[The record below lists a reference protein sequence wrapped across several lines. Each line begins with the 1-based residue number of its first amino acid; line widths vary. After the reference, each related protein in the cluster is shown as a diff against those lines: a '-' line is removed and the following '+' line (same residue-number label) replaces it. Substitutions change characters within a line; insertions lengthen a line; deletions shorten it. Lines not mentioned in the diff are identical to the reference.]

1 MSSDARQAS
10 EPTDILRP
18 ISKKRKA
25 DAAGRR
31 IDGMQRELYSL
42 LGNNTPP
49 LAITD
54 NRFRSKP
61 NWKQKAVP
69 WKWAAFTNRARH
81 EGDDKLVLHHWVRV
95 DETNTNEDYQF
106 AKYNTRINVPI
117 FSEESYE
124 EALKTDSWSYE
135 ETKYLFELA
144 TRYDLRWLVIHDRY
158 DFNPLQSSEGED
170 VEMQESSDKPDRSLE
185 DLKERY
191 YDVCTRLMLFRQKKG
206 DGLSPAEEDLVKQMK
221 YSKENELKRKA
232 HLERL
237 LSRSPAEI
245 AEEEALVIESRK
257 LEAAAERMLLERQ
270 EVLRLLDA
278 PQPTGPISQFQ
289 SSQGL
294 AQLTTTLLTS
304 DRVKKKNNKDVA
316 SATASSTAP
325 ATVAVKAEPSNTAAS
340 SASAT
345 PKVGSGS
352 GSTPVPTHKQSS
364 ASAAPKKPSALSGA
378 AAVQSLIQRKLSV
391 KEEAAFGLSYH
402 DKLSPGV
409 YLRSTKITTYKPA
422 LQSKVAAILQELEL
436 PNRPVMPTAKV
447 CAKMESLLQSITVLL
462 QAKKQLDELE
472 TELKIK
478 QDASGNPQ

>member
-1 MSSDARQAS
+1 MSFDTKDVS
-10 EPTDILRP
+10 ESTDILRH
-18 ISKKRKA
+18 ISKKSKA

-42 LGNNTPP
+42 LGSNTPP
-49 LAITD
+49 MAITD

-61 NWKQKAVP
+61 NWKQKAAP
-69 WKWAAFTNRARH
+69 WKWAPFTNRARH

-95 DETNTNEDYQF
+95 DETNTNDDYQF
-106 AKYNTRINVPI
+106 AKYNTRINVPT
-117 FSEESYE
+117 FSEEDYE
-124 EALKTDSWSYE
+124 EGLKSDLWTYD

-144 TRYDLRWLVIHDRY
+144 SNYDLRWLVIHDRF
-158 DFNPLQSSEGED
+158 DFNPSRNSDGED
-170 VEMQESSDKPDRSLE
+170 IDMQDADKSERSVE

-191 YDVCTRLMLFRQKKG
+191 YEVCTKLMLLKQKKG
-206 DGLSPAEEDLVKQMK
+206 DTLSPAEEDLIKQMK

-278 PQPTGPISQFQ
+278 PQPTGLISQFQ

-304 DRVKKKNNKDVA
+304 DRVKKKKDVV
-316 SATASSTAP
+316 ASSTASS
-325 ATVAVKAEPSNTAAS
+325 ATAVKAEPVTTVAS
-340 SASAT
+340 STSGT
-345 PKVGSGS
+345 PKGGSGS
-352 GSTPVPTHKQSS
+352 GSTPAPTHKQSS
-364 ASAAPKKPSALSGA
+364 APAMPKKPSALSGA
-378 AAVQSLIQRKLSV
+378 AAVQALIQRKLSV

-422 LQSKVAAILQELEL
+422 LQSKVATILQELEL
-436 PNRPVMPTAKV
+436 PSRPVMPTAKV

-478 QDASGNPQ
+478 QDTSGNPQ